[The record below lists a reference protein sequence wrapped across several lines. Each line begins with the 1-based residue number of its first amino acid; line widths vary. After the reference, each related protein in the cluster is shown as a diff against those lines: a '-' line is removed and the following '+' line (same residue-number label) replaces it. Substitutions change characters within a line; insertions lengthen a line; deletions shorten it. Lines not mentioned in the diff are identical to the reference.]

1 MRRGSTISPLVKLTG
16 QLINAAVVPEI
27 ARDSFDDARQRLSA
41 DAWEEHAEFLV
52 GTQSTSFNGGTG
64 REGDQ

>member
-16 QLINAAVVPEI
+16 QLVSAPVTPEI
-27 ARDSFDDARQRLSA
+27 PRSRFDDSRQRLSA

-64 REGDQ
+64 GEGDQ